1 MINDKLD
8 YDIYV
13 VGNIPL
19 KITTYAEFVI
29 PNKYDEKLID
39 EIVRDWLKHNMYD
52 IYVRSTNM
60 IYRILD

>member
-1 MINDKLD
+1 MNDKLD
-8 YDIYV
+8 YGIYV

-39 EIVRDWLKHNMYD
+39 EIVHD
-52 IYVRSTNM
+52 
-60 IYRILD
+60 